1 MHCSELSFVFGM
13 LAIDI
18 HIILSRFDIWPYNN
32 SLVWLNM
39 FLQAIKLGNK
49 QLHFFILSI
58 EMQFLHLIMD
68 ILQVGPIVPS
78 NQGSFAI

>member
-1 MHCSELSFVFGM
+1 M

-18 HIILSRFDIWPYNN
+18 HIILSHFDIWPYNN

-49 QLHFFILSI
+49 QLQFFILSI
-58 EMQFLHLIMD
+58 EMQILHLTMD
-68 ILQVGPIVPS
+68 ILQVGPSSP
-78 NQGSFAI
+78 